1 MMKPVN
7 PVVNRS
13 HPLARGLVGAWP
25 MQDGSGYTFR
35 DVSGHEIH
43 GAIPRGAT
51 PGTGLYGGCLDVPG
65 TYDGSNITAN
75 GPLVANADLPDLSGS
90 WTASAWARIDVAPTT
105 NSVYLVGKSTD
116 IGASAR
122 YQIQLT
128 VLHTAP
134 AGRIAVYIYDGGTAP
149 GSAPGVT
156 SPGTY
161 VDGQWHHFLSQRDVP
176 ADMIRLYIDGVLI
189 AETEDTTDPLRSTV
203 STAPL
208 QMGWRYDYGRRLNG
222 AIGDVRLYD
231 RALTPSEV
239 ASMYQDPW
247 ALYRPARPVRKHYYV
262 SKAAGGGAI
271 STGLSAI
278 EAGAAYGAPGL
289 NSGLH
294 AISTGIAT

>member
-1 MMKPVN
+1 MSDPRIKPRVPSVN
-7 PVVNRS
+7 HE
-13 HPLARGLVGAWP
+13 HPLSRGLVGAWP

-43 GAIPRGAT
+43 GTIPRGAT

-65 TYDGSNITAN
+65 TYDHSHITDN
-75 GPLVANADLPDLSGS
+75 GPLVANADLPVLSGS

-116 IGASAR
+116 SAGAR

-134 AGRIAVYIYDGGTAP
+134 AGRIAVYIYDGT
-149 GSAPGVT
+149 SAPGVT

-189 AETEDTTDPLRSTV
+189 AETTDTTTGSTV
-203 STAPL
+203 STGPL

-239 ASMYQDPW
+239 ASMYYDKW
-247 ALYRPARPVRKHYYV
+247 SLYRSPEPVLAGTA
-262 SKAAGGGAI
+262 AAGGFFQFDQL
-271 STGLSAI
+271 TGGMPDLR
-278 EAGAAYGAPGL
+278 GGMV
-289 NSGLH
+289 
-294 AISTGIAT
+294 